1 MAVMVTRMMA
11 TEWNSRPGSI
21 PVLDSKSSCG
31 QDAPHHSS
39 VHSLSWTTRSIVG
52 LSLLPRTRP

>member
-21 PVLDSKSSCG
+21 PVLDSKCIC
-31 QDAPHHSS
+31 
-39 VHSLSWTTRSIVG
+39 L
-52 LSLLPRTRP
+52 